1 MEPYIH
7 NTQFR
12 MSILM
17 IMVILTTDAQPIALS
32 GTHVVPVGGGSHA
45 PVAVARVEVSWSGQ

>member
-1 MEPYIH
+1 
-7 NTQFR
+7 

-17 IMVILTTDAQPIALS
+17 ITVILTTDAQPIALS